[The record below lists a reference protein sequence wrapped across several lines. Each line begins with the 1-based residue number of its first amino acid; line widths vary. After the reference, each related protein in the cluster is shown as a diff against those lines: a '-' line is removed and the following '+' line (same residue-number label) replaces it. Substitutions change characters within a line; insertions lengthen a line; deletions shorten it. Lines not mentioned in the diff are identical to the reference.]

1 MLLGQPIMARLY
13 TRENLNEIFE
23 PFYSTKPSTGTG
35 LGLGVVRRLVQLYGG
50 TIEVESKVGEGSR
63 FLIMLPGAKNVLE
76 RFLNEGN
83 EK

>member
-1 MLLGQPIMARLY
+1 M
-13 TRENLNEIFE
+13 
-23 PFYSTKPSTGTG
+23 
-35 LGLGVVRRLVQLYGG
+35 QLYGG